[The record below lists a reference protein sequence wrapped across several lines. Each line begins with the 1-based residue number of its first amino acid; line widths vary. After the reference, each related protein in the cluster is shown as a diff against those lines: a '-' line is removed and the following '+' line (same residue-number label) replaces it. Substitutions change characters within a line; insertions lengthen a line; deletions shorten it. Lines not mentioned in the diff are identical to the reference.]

1 MRFKHMREL
10 IMFIMKSNLKCS
22 NESPISNNPL
32 STEYSG

>member
-1 MRFKHMREL
+1 MQEL

-22 NESPISNNPL
+22 NENPISNNHVNPL